1 MHKLKL
7 GGNILN
13 ELNKDFN
20 LSFHLRYLNLEI
32 WNSILEKSNYLP
44 FLYTNASICY
54 QELYRNSLSCDYID
68 LSSIINFK
76 GEYVGLLNL
85 GVCKIDGKYFIF
97 SQSFNGL
104 YEPPPI
110 DKPIFINISERL
122 EKKLSL
128 QILEIIKILSKVLG
142 VKEWKTADNFDGNKN
157 LSTWHL
163 ASMQFGSKSD
173 IFYEL
178 FVDLR
183 QNINTIK
190 SQFRKSY
197 KSLIYEEKYNLKT
210 SVMKKNEEVVWNEF
224 KNMHFISAGRITRS
238 DKSWRAH
245 YEDIINNCGILIYVR
260 DSKGYFLGGGF
271 FNYTRDEATYAVAA
285 YDRSRFE
292 LPIGHIVQYK
302 AIKEFKKKGIKWYK
316 IGHLPFEG
324 DEFTPSKKYL
334 NIGNFKKGFA
344 TNIFPKYVFK
354 NINN

>member
-104 YEPPPI
+104 YEPPPV

-128 QILEIIKILSKVLG
+128 QILEIIKILSKMLG

-190 SQFRKSY
+190 SKFRKSY
-197 KSLIYEEKYNLKT
+197 KSLIFEEKYNLKT
-210 SVMKKNEEVVWNEF
+210 LVMNKNEQAVWSEF

-245 YEDIINNCGILIYVR
+245 YDDIINNCGILIYVR
-260 DSKGYFLGGGF
+260 DSKGVFLGGGF

-285 YDRSRFE
+285 YDRTRFE
-292 LPIGHIVQYK
+292 LPIGHLVQYK
-302 AIKEFKKKGIKWYK
+302 AIKEFQKKGIKWYK